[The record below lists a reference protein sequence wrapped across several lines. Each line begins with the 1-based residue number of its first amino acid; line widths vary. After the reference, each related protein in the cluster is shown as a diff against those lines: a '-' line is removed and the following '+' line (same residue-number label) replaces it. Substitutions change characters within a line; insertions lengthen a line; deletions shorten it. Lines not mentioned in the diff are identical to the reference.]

1 MLLGNLSLSLALV
14 FALFSAT
21 CFLRS
26 ARGDEKL
33 LNLGRGAYCAF
44 LFFSVLAS
52 AYLMYL
58 FLAHRFEVA
67 YVYGYSS
74 SAEPFFYLVSGF
86 WAGQE
91 GSFLLWLFFGSLL
104 GVLLISG
111 RRKSALRT
119 EESEIR
125 EGHVMFFYLLV
136 QIFLLA
142 LLLKQSP
149 FSLLPEVPP
158 DGRGLNPLLRDFWMV
173 IHPPVV
179 FVGYAALAIP
189 FAYAMSALTAN
200 QYRNWV
206 RLTLP
211 WAGFSCLTLGA
222 GIFIGAYWA
231 YTELGWGGYWGWD
244 PVENASL
251 VPWILSV
258 AMIHGLV
265 LERTRRIFRR
275 TNLLLAILCFLLV
288 IYATF
293 LVRSG
298 VLGDFSVHSFADLG
312 ITGYLLIFMIFFL
325 LLSMGLY
332 LARLSGIPR
341 TKTSERILTTEFAL
355 FIGIILFSLSA
366 LLILLGISSPIISRI
381 FGPASNVSIPYYV
394 RTQLPL
400 AILVCLGLGA
410 VPFLGWK
417 GSGLGEFI
425 KNIRTA
431 LVAAIVLTIL
441 ALVFGVRSSVHLIC
455 IFTALLALMSN
466 LIVLVQRSTGR
477 WSLFGGFLTHVGA
490 GMLIVGIVTSSGYDT
505 SEKINLPQGQTE
517 EAFGYQF
524 TYLGLES
531 GSRSDRDALKIQVQK
546 GGSSFLA
553 KPKFYYSEYNQGI
566 MRTPHIKI
574 NLLYDLYLSPLEH
587 SQGEEA
593 DRNLF
598 QITKGETLEREGYE
612 ITFMGF
618 DMGSHAEA
626 GQISVGAVLDVE
638 KDGEKATLTPNQV
651 MGGIEE
657 GQIKRMVHLPGGE
670 DHLVLERIDADRK
683 MVALRLILEEEKT
696 SEDLLV
702 LSVEKKPLI
711 NLFWLGTVLLML
723 GLAVATYRRAKES
736 RERPK
741 ES

>member
-14 FALFSAT
+14 FALLSAIL
-21 CFLRS
+21 FLRG
-26 ARGDEKL
+26 AGGDERL
-33 LNLGRGAYCAF
+33 LNPGRRTYYAF
-44 LFFSVLAS
+44 LFFSVFAS

-58 FLAHRFEVA
+58 FLAHRFEVE

-104 GVLLISG
+104 GVFLMSG
-111 RRKSALRT
+111 KWRPAVYGK
-119 EESEIR
+119 ESGIR
-125 EGHVMFFYLLV
+125 EGHVLFFYLLV
-136 QIFLLA
+136 QVFLLV

-149 FSLLPEVPP
+149 FALLPEIPP

-200 QYRNWV
+200 SYRGWV

-231 YTELGWGGYWGWD
+231 YKVLGWGGYWGWD

-251 VPWILSV
+251 VPWLLSV
-258 AMIHGLV
+258 AMIHGLI
-265 LERTRRIFRR
+265 LERTRRVFRR

-288 IYATF
+288 VYATF

-325 LLSMGLY
+325 FLSIGLY
-332 LARLSGIPR
+332 SVRLSGIPR

-381 FGPASNVSIPYYV
+381 FGPASNVGIPYYV

-417 GSGLGEFI
+417 GSGLGEFVKKI
-425 KNIRTA
+425 WPA
-431 LVAAIVLTIL
+431 LIAAVVLTIL
-441 ALVFGVRSSVHLIC
+441 AFVLGVRSPVHLIC
-455 IFTALLALMSN
+455 IFTALLALVSN
-466 LIVLVQRSTGR
+466 LMVLVKRNMGR
-477 WSLFGGFLTHVGA
+477 WSLIGGFLTHVGA
-490 GMLIVGIVTSSGYDT
+490 GMLIVGIVTSSGYDR

-524 TYLGLES
+524 TYLGLVG
-531 GSRSDRDALKIQVQK
+531 GSQGDQDALKIKVQK
-546 GGSSFLA
+546 GKSSFLA
-553 KPKFYYSEYNQGI
+553 KPRFYYSEYNQGI
-566 MRTPHIKI
+566 MRTPHIRI

-593 DRNLF
+593 QGGLFNLG
-598 QITKGETLEREGYE
+598 KGETVERDGYTIRFVDFE
-612 ITFMGF
+612 V
-618 DMGSHAEA
+618 GSHAET
-626 GQISVGAVLDVE
+626 GQISAGAILEVE
-638 KDGEKATLTPNQV
+638 HDGKKATLIPTQV

-657 GQIKRMVHLPGGE
+657 GQIKAMVQLPGGE
-670 DHLVLERIDADRK
+670 DHLVLEKIDADRK
-683 MVALRLILEEEKT
+683 MVALRLILKEEQT

-711 NLFWLGTVLLML
+711 NLFWLGTILVML
-723 GLAVATYRRAKES
+723 GLIIAAVRRFKEI
-736 RERPK
+736 RVV
-741 ES
+741 

>member
-14 FALFSAT
+14 FALASAF

-26 ARGDEKL
+26 ARGNEKL
-33 LNLGRGAYCAF
+33 LNLGKSSYYAF
-44 LFFSVLAS
+44 LFFSFLAS

-74 SAEPFFYLVSGF
+74 YAEPFFYLVSGF

-104 GVLLISG
+104 GVFLMSG
-111 RRKSALRT
+111 KRGIEASGKEAG
-119 EESEIR
+119 IR

-136 QIFLLA
+136 QVFLLV

-149 FSLLPEVPP
+149 FALLPEVPP

-189 FAYAMSALTAN
+189 FAYAMSALTADT
-200 QYRNWV
+200 YKDWV

-231 YTELGWGGYWGWD
+231 YKVLGWGGYWGWD

-251 VPWILSV
+251 VPWLLSV
-258 AMIHGLV
+258 AMIHGLI
-265 LERTRRIFRR
+265 LERSRRIFRR

-288 IYATF
+288 VYATF

-312 ITGYLLIFMIFFL
+312 ITGYLLIFMLFFL
-325 LLSMGLY
+325 LLSVGLY

-366 LLILLGISSPIISRI
+366 LLILLGISSPIVSRI

-410 VPFLGWK
+410 VPFLRWK
-417 GSGLGEFI
+417 GSSLGEFF
-425 KNIRTA
+425 KNIWPA
-431 LVAAIVLTIL
+431 LIAAVVLTFL
-441 ALVFGVRSSVHLIC
+441 AFVFGVRSPVHLIC
-455 IFTALLALMSN
+455 VLTALLALASN
-466 LIVLVQRSTGR
+466 LMVLVKRSTGGWR
-477 WSLFGGFLTHVGA
+477 LIGGFLTHVGA
-490 GMLIVGIVTSSGYDT
+490 GMLIVGIVYSSGYDT
-505 SEKINLPQGQTE
+505 SEKINLPYSQTE

-524 TYLGLES
+524 TYLGLAG
-531 GSRSDRDALKIQVQK
+531 GSQGDQDALKINVQK
-546 GGSSFLA
+546 GKSSFLA
-553 KPKFYYSEYNQGI
+553 KPKFYYSEYNQGT

-587 SQGEEA
+587 NQGEEKQ
-593 DRNLF
+593 RGLF
-598 QITKGETLEREGYE
+598 SLGRGETAEKNGYT
-612 ITFMGF
+612 ITFVDF
-618 DMGSHAEA
+618 QVESHAQT
-626 GQISVGAVLDVE
+626 GQISAGAILEVE
-638 KDGEKATLTPNQV
+638 HNGEKATLVPTQV

-670 DHLVLERIDADRK
+670 DHLVLEKIDADRK
-683 MVALRLILEEEKT
+683 MVALRLILKEEQT

-711 NLFWLGTVLLML
+711 NLFWLGTILVML
-723 GLAVATYRRAKES
+723 GLAIASVRRFKES
-736 RERPK
+736 K
-741 ES
+741 VV

>member
-1 MLLGNLSLSLALV
+1 MPLGNLSLSLALV
-14 FALFSAT
+14 FALLSAT

-33 LNLGRGAYCAF
+33 LNLGRGAYFTF
-44 LFFSVLAS
+44 LFFTVFAS
-52 AYLMYL
+52 GYLMYL
-58 FLAHRFEVA
+58 FLAHRFEVE

-91 GSFLLWLFFGSLL
+91 GSFLLWLFLGSLL
-104 GVLLISG
+104 GVFLMSG
-111 RRKSALRT
+111 KRRPALYAK
-119 EESEIR
+119 ESGIR

-136 QIFLLA
+136 QVFLLV

-149 FSLLPEVPP
+149 FALLPEVPP

-200 QYRNWV
+200 NYKGWV
-206 RLTLP
+206 KLTLP

-231 YTELGWGGYWGWD
+231 YKVLGWGGYWGWD

-251 VPWILSV
+251 VPWLLSV
-258 AMIHGLV
+258 AMIHGLI

-288 IYATF
+288 VYATF

-312 ITGYLLIFMIFFL
+312 ITGYLLIFMVFFL
-325 LLSMGLY
+325 FLSIGLY
-332 LARLSGIPR
+332 LVRLPGIPR

-400 AILVCLGLGA
+400 AILVCLGLGT
-410 VPFLGWK
+410 VPFLRWK
-417 GSGLGEFI
+417 GSGFGEFI
-425 KNIRTA
+425 KKIRPS
-431 LVAAIVLTIL
+431 LLAAVVLTML
-441 ALVFGVRSSVHLIC
+441 AFVFGVRSPVHLVC
-455 IFTALLALMSN
+455 ILAALLALFSN
-466 LIVLVQRSTGR
+466 LLVLVQRSKGG
-477 WSLFGGFLTHVGA
+477 WKLIGGFLTHVGA
-490 GMLIVGIVTSSGYDT
+490 GMLIVGIVYSSGYDR
-505 SEKINLPQGQTE
+505 SEKINLPYGQTE

-524 TYLGLES
+524 SYLGPEN
-531 GSRSDRDALKIQVQK
+531 GSQSNQDALKIRVQK
-546 GGSSFLA
+546 GGNSFLA

-593 DRNLF
+593 EGRLF
-598 QITKGETLEREGYE
+598 SLGKGETAEKDGYT
-612 ITFMGF
+612 ITFVDF
-618 DMGSHAEA
+618 EVGSHAQT
-626 GQISVGAVLDVE
+626 GQISAGAILDVE
-638 KDGEKATLTPNQV
+638 KDGEKATLIPTQV

-670 DHLVLERIDADRK
+670 DHLVLEKIDADRK
-683 MVALRLILEEEKT
+683 MVALRLVLEEERT

-711 NLFWLGTVLLML
+711 NLFWLGTILVML
-723 GLAVATYRRAKES
+723 GLTIAAMRRFKES
-736 RERPK
+736 GAV
-741 ES
+741 